1 MGDLSD
7 DGQKVD
13 PLRHRR
19 LGRFVILVTL
29 LVAGIAFLL
38 SAGRTD
44 PNPLPGIALDSPFL
58 LDLERAAVVSAV
70 MSGFMIFAFRGWD
83 GYFPSKLSTS
93 GAEYG
98 DQGIGKASETSRD
111 LGREVTDLTGHQL
124 LLARATRDALNDLV
138 GEIDSIKQQLP
149 QTRKDDDML

>member
-1 MGDLSD
+1 MGDLSA

-13 PLRHRR
+13 PLRRRR
-19 LGRFVILVTL
+19 LGRFVIVVTL
-29 LVAGIAFLL
+29 LVAGIAFFL

-58 LDLERAAVVSAV
+58 LDLER
-70 MSGFMIFAFRGWD
+70 
-83 GYFPSKLSTS
+83 
-93 GAEYG
+93 
-98 DQGIGKASETSRD
+98 KASETSRD

-124 LLARATRDALNDLV
+124 LLARATREALNDLV
-138 GEIDSIKQQLP
+138 GEIDAIKRQLP